1 MNIRL
6 SAAALLA
13 GALLMQN
20 DAVADCAGN
29 NVQDAKRAY
38 ERALALEKQ
47 GNGKDAVF
55 AFAAAQG
62 YVCENHNP
70 YEADAARRAA
80 PLALSIGDAA
90 EKKGDLRLAF
100 EIYEAGGHFALADHA
115 LMQIVRARQ
124 DEPGAWQE
132 ARSHFDGRTLEAF
145 KVNRAAA
152 LKVTGPYQVDTRFIE
167 EVKGM
172 PARAVKRAAQRE
184 AAAFNEEYLR
194 EYVQLVQSRP
204 DDAADAA
211 EIQRAIS
218 AQQAFAQ
225 KWKGQD
231 LPKASLEAMELMR
244 LWAFNSGDQAFT
256 RQVTGRVAQL
266 GEQRIQTLVQKYSG
280 APELLEHAMSMLR
293 VLDLDP
299 AKREARLAS
308 LRTQAREL
316 GDQAYAKRRYT
327 LAAAYYEAAGDSA
340 KAETVRKEQ
349 NQLATQ
355 KMQPAIDEANRQAE
369 ALAKHFN
376 DPAAVDAMR
385 AQAEQAR
392 KAIEQQRESAKHTN
406 RKKADELEAELGL

>member
-1 MNIRL
+1 MNIKL

-13 GALLMQN
+13 GVLLMQN
-20 DAVADCAGN
+20 EAIADCAGN
-29 NVQDAKRAY
+29 TVHDAKRSY
-38 ERALALEKQ
+38 ERGLTLEKQ
-47 GNGKDAVF
+47 GNGKDAVL

-80 PLALSIGDAA
+80 PLALSIGNAA
-90 EKKGDLRLAF
+90 EKKGDLKLAF
-100 EIYEAGGHFALADHA
+100 DMYEAGGHFALADRVF
-115 LMQIVRARQ
+115 MQMIRARQ
-124 DEPGAWQE
+124 DEPSAWLE

-152 LKVTGPYQVDTRFIE
+152 LKVTGPYQVDPKFIE

-172 PARAVKRAAQRE
+172 PARAIERAAQRE

-204 DDAADAA
+204 DDATDAA
-211 EIQRAIS
+211 AIQRSIT

-225 KWKGQD
+225 KWKQQD
-231 LPKASLEAMELMR
+231 LTKTSLEAIDLMR
-244 LWAFNSGDQAFT
+244 LWAFNSSDQAFAK
-256 RQVTGRVAQL
+256 QVIGRVAQL

-280 APELLEHAMSMLR
+280 APELLRCAMDMLH

-299 AKREARLAS
+299 AKQEARLAS
-308 LRTQAREL
+308 LRAQARGL

-327 LAAAYYEAAGDSA
+327 LAADYYEAAGDSVR
-340 KAETVRKEQ
+340 AESVRKEQ
-349 NQLATQ
+349 NQLAMQ
-355 KMQPAIDEANRQAE
+355 KMQPAIDEASKQAE
-369 ALAKHFN
+369 ALAKQFS
-376 DPAAVDAMR
+376 DPAAVEAMR

-392 KAIEQQRESAKHTN
+392 KAIEQQRESAKQTN